1 MLTGTQEEGTPKA
14 DPGKRK
20 ENKGM
25 KNRVKEKMLAG
36 ERTLGTF
43 FELGSATVAECLG
56 LGGFDYI
63 IIDNEHGPFNPQST
77 LEYVRTAKLYGL
89 TPFARVP
96 EISREAILRQLDVGV
111 MGLVIPNVRTVAEV
125 EQIVEYGKYMPLGKR
140 GVANTAGSGFWYE
153 DYAQHGLEHYF
164 EVSNRETLLLPQCE
178 TLECLERL
186 EEIIRVDGIDGVY
199 VGPFDLSAAMG
210 IPGRFDDPGFRAAI
224 RHIREV
230 CGEAGKLSFIFAAN
244 EAAAAEDFALG
255 YGSVTLGMDATILTD
270 AVKAHT
276 AALLAQG

>member
-1 MLTGTQEEGTPKA
+1 
-14 DPGKRK
+14 
-20 ENKGM
+20 M

-36 ERTLGTF
+36 QRTLGTF

-56 LGGFDYI
+56 LGGLDYI

-77 LEYVRTAKLYGL
+77 LDYVRTAKLYGL

-111 MGLVIPNVRTVAEV
+111 MGLVIPNVHTVDEV
-125 EQIVEYGKYMPLGKR
+125 ESIVEYGKYMPLGRR

-153 DYAQHGLEHYF
+153 DYARHGLRQYF
-164 EVSNRETLLLPQCE
+164 EISNRETLLLPQCE
-178 TLECLERL
+178 TEECLAHL
-186 EEIIRVDGIDGVY
+186 EEILRVDGIDGIY

-210 IPGRFDDPGFRAAI
+210 IPGEFGDPGFRDAI
-224 RHIREV
+224 RHIQKA
-230 CGEAGKLSFIFAAN
+230 CADAGKLSFIFAAN

-255 YGSVTLGMDATILTD
+255 YQSVTLGMDATILTD
-270 AVKAHT
+270 AVKAHV
-276 AALLAQG
+276 AALLK